1 MREQV
6 EAGGLMSYGGSLV
19 GVARRVAGYVDK
31 LFKGAKAAD
40 LPVEQ
45 PTTLE
50 LAATSSERRVCTTR
64 RGRRGPIEYLYLNAT
79 ALDTRWA
86 ARSKTLRP

>member
-1 MREQV
+1 MSP
-6 EAGGLMSYGGSLV
+6 GGAHGRGDH
-19 GVARRVAGYVDK
+19 RR
-31 LFKGAKAAD
+31 
-40 LPVEQ
+40 VEQ